1 MSAAE
6 AMSVPEAPVQALNE
20 VQGAC
25 PAGSWQQAAGI
36 FAAIANMLSSD
47 LTRHETD
54 PLIQKLDKLE
64 TALRN
69 GGSPDPNS
77 LKTELA
83 RLEAE
88 LRAWRKMPL
97 EGESRKARAR
107 LASQRPR
114 GW

>member
-1 MSAAE
+1 MSAISPKIAAGPLNMSAAE
-6 AMSVPEAPVQALNE
+6 NE
-20 VQGAC
+20 GQGAC

-36 FAAIANMLSSD
+36 FSAIANMLSSD

-54 PLIQKLDKLE
+54 PQGRTDSIQKLDELG

-69 GGSPDPNS
+69 GGSSDPDS

-88 LRAWRKMPL
+88 LRA
-97 EGESRKARAR
+97 
-107 LASQRPR
+107 
-114 GW
+114 